1 MRRVL
6 VTVLLFLI
14 PVFAWCQVEHFVY
27 IQTDYKQAFYIRTG
41 DKKIYSSSVNG
52 HLILGKLADSSIQ
65 IIVGFPKN
73 AFEEQQ
79 FSIPVK
85 KDAGFLL
92 KNFGE
97 EGWGLFNLQTL
108 ELIKNSNQPA
118 DKKTSQL
125 SGVKK
130 TDRFS
135 TLLAN
140 AVNDTAILYT
150 VSVPSPPPAIKND
163 VDPNSVSLA
172 KKTTV
177 DSASISV
184 VALPKTDSLPP
195 ANPVVIAVAPVP
207 EIIKKDASSILQP
220 EKKPL
225 PDTTQTSLAGNKTKK
240 ETVPPPVQEKIAVAS
255 LPEIIKKETSGS
267 IREENKEK
275 RDTTSLTVNPVKKDT
290 IISPVREKVAL
301 ANIPEIIKKDTN
313 VIIREAIPP
322 VLESPPKKEFL
333 KETKTDSVPIA
344 LSNLKKPLANF
355 SPTAVTKAAEILT
368 DTSYIA
374 VFVDSLTVSYDTI
387 RVSIPFDE
395 SKMLRPQVP
404 KTTEENASIKV
415 SEAASLIDS
424 LVKLQENEKPISKQE
439 VAPIKP
445 DSTIKKTTQE
455 TSVTKKEESTEI
467 KLGEKGADTTVT
479 SVSLKK
485 DNSPAGNIDTA
496 VSVQKKKLPIPNSDC
511 KMYASENDVDKLR
524 VKMIGQKTD
533 DDKLTVAR
541 KIFKQRCFTT
551 RHIKGLS
558 ELFVTEDGKYRW
570 LDTAYPF
577 VSDPY
582 NFESAVELLKDEY
595 FINRFKAMIRHAP

>member
-27 IQTDYKQAFYIRTG
+27 IQTDYKQAFYIRTS

-73 AFEEQQ
+73 TFEEQQ

-172 KKTTV
+172 KKTTT

-184 VALPKTDSLPP
+184 VASPKTDSLPP
-195 ANPVVIAVAPVP
+195 ANPLVVAVAPVP
-207 EIIKKDASSILQP
+207 EIIKK
-220 EKKPL
+220 
-225 PDTTQTSLAGNKTKK
+225 
-240 ETVPPPVQEKIAVAS
+240 
-255 LPEIIKKETSGS
+255 ETSGGM
-267 IREENKEK
+267 REESKEK
-275 RDTTSLTVNPVKKDT
+275 RDTTGLTVNPVKKDT
-290 IISPVREKVAL
+290 ITSPVREKVAL

-333 KETKTDSVPIA
+333 KEAKTDSVPIA
-344 LSNLKKPLANF
+344 LSNLKKNLANF
-355 SPTAVTKAAEILT
+355 SPTSVTKAAEILT

-415 SEAASLIDS
+415 NEAVSLIDS
-424 LVKLQENEKPISKQE
+424 LVKLQENEKPIPKQE
-439 VAPIKP
+439 VAAIKP
-445 DSTIKKTTQE
+445 DSIIKKTTQE

-467 KLGEKGADTTVT
+467 KLGEKGVDTTVT

-485 DNSPAGNIDTA
+485 DNSPVVNIDTA